1 VEHIPAPILQ
11 LSHYDAGEIVP
22 SKTGTGIVCAL
33 CLMLFVVEYRL
44 SLDKEATMRKSA
56 LLMAVLVM
64 GLVAGCGVEMPSPVP
79 TATPTT
85 APTSP
90 PPTSVPEA
98 TDATPPASEA
108 SSGSASCV
116 ATPFDFPVESR
127 VPPISEDDYT
137 HGSADAPITLIE
149 YADFQ

>member
-1 VEHIPAPILQ
+1 
-11 LSHYDAGEIVP
+11 
-22 SKTGTGIVCAL
+22 
-33 CLMLFVVEYRL
+33 
-44 SLDKEATMRKSA
+44 MRKSA
-56 LLMAVLVM
+56 LLMTVLVM

-90 PPTSVPEA
+90 PPPTSAPEA
-98 TDATPPASEA
+98 TDAAPPVSEA
-108 SSGSASCV
+108 PSGSASCV

-127 VPPISEDDYT
+127 IPAISEDDHT
-137 HGSADAPITLIE
+137 HGPANAPITLIE